1 MQGWNPVDTI
11 TSAVKFHFYCNFT
24 LINNETSHTQRTHET
39 IHSTCPPVPPGTN
52 SWLANLA
59 TAVMAGR
66 RSPQA
71 DARMSLTVTLVALSV
86 TMVSAW
92 SRRCSSSGGETTS
105 SSSFLRSFMSFLL
118 RRGRRRWCLFFHLLS
133 NKMITHLILNI
144 LLLIF
149 SLTLQWQTGP
159 STHIVVTCVR
169 FCLLAPAPWWSPA
182 AGEQGLWGSAGTAK
196 PSCHICYW
204 WPPPETSG
212 SPGQEGIRRDQGL
225 TQWHQHLTHLQN
237 DDCHPTSLHF

>member
-1 MQGWNPVDTI
+1 MQGWNPVDII

-24 LINNETSHTQRTHET
+24 LINNKTSHTQRTHET

-133 NKMITHLILNI
+133 NKMTNNSSYIEH
-144 LLLIF
+144 F
-149 SLTLQWQTGP
+149 
-159 STHIVVTCVR
+159 VTWW
-169 FCLLAPAPWWSPA
+169 FCYLFLV
-182 AGEQGLWGSAGTAK
+182 
-196 PSCHICYW
+196 
-204 WPPPETSG
+204 
-212 SPGQEGIRRDQGL
+212 
-225 TQWHQHLTHLQN
+225 
-237 DDCHPTSLHF
+237 